1 MASMTPPR
9 ITTDERGITL
19 NKSLAWTML
28 VAIISAAFWVGVTV
42 TQLQSD
48 TMNFTET
55 MKEVKQTIDD
65 DRAGATAREA
75 RIRALERDSAGQ
87 AARFESLSSAMAE
100 VKAELRQTNDML
112 RQLVRDGR

>member
-1 MASMTPPR
+1 MTPPR

-28 VAIISAAFWVGVTV
+28 VAIVSAAFWVGVTV

-48 TMNFTET
+48 TMNFTDT
-55 MKEVKQTIDD
+55 LKDVKESIEA
-65 DRAGATAREA
+65 DRLGATAREA

-87 AARFESLSSAMAE
+87 AARFDSLSSSMAE
-100 VKAELRQTNDML
+100 VKAELRQTNELIRQML
-112 RQLVRDGR
+112 RGGR